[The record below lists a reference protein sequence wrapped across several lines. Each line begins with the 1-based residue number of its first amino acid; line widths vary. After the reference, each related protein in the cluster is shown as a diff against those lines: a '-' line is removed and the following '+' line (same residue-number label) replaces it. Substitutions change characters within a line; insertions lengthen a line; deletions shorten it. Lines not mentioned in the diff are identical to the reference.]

1 MLWVDEHGGCCR
13 WTLWWPQ
20 RGRAVMA
27 ATEGSLEKGLVTRQ
41 GRSWPEVALGT
52 ALQKRQ
58 RLPGSAWFPVL
69 RRNTASR

>member
-1 MLWVDEHGGCCR
+1 MSSGGCCR

-27 ATEGSLEKGLVTRQ
+27 ATEGSLKKGLVTRQ
-41 GRSWPEVALGT
+41 GRSLTEVALGT

-69 RRNTASR
+69 RWNTASR